1 MFSQKTDTKK
11 LVTQEVYS
19 ESKYIRV
26 FDENTNKYIWVI
38 GKNMQNIQRKG
49 SNEKSEEN
57 ASPSL
62 KLVDKV
68 KMYQV
73 KSSKEGSEL

>member
-38 GKNMQNIQRKG
+38 GKNMQNIERKG